1 MREVSN
7 PESSPHVLWSLFI
20 SCSING
26 SCAAVAAGG
35 QSVRILGG
43 EAWSDWTAS
52 ELSKGD
58 GGREKK
64 EKERERERWTL
75 QLTVSRTA
83 KVKGFYETLG
93 FHSHRQV
100 CVCVLLPNL
109 PWSHNAAQERDLCRA
124 HHGRVNKGSRKASL
138 TTKPDALCARQQ
150 PQISANVHD
159 RPCFWNSLMRAR
171 ARPNTVRRRQS
182 NKQRAALQTA
192 VLSFP

>member
-1 MREVSN
+1 MWEVSN
-7 PESSPHVLWSLFI
+7 PESPPHVLWSLFI

-52 ELSKGD
+52 ELSKGEKEE
-58 GGREKK
+58 EKK
-64 EKERERERWTL
+64 RRERWTL

-124 HHGRVNKGSRKASL
+124 HHGKVNKGSRKASL
-138 TTKPDALCARQQ
+138 TTNQTLFVRANSHRYQLICTTVLAFEILWCARTSQTRWDAGRAT
-150 PQISANVHD
+150 SG
-159 RPCFWNSLMRAR
+159 MRR
-171 ARPNTVRRRQS
+171 SRLLFCHFHKYS
-182 NKQRAALQTA
+182 
-192 VLSFP
+192 